1 MLKKIFLLTILILIQ
16 LLSFSQI
23 SLNSGV
29 EGISYASPK
38 EYELGGVTV
47 SGIKYLDGDV
57 LVQIS
62 GLAVGQR
69 LKVPGEEISKAI
81 EKLWKQGLFS
91 DVKIS
96 AIKIV
101 GDKIFLNIHLQER
114 ARLSKWSYE
123 GIKKSQTEDLNEK
136 LNLLKGSQLTANVL
150 NNSIN
155 KIKDYFID
163 KGFLNTEVTITQKND
178 TNLINHV
185 ILKIHIDKKERIKIQ
200 NINIEGNTVFS
211 DKKLRKTLKETKQKT
226 WYNIFKSSKYI
237 SETYKEDKL
246 KIIDKYNSEGYRDAK
261 IVSDSIYVNDE
272 KTIKINI
279 KIEEGNKFYFRNVSW
294 IGNSK
299 YSNEQL
305 DAILDIKKGDLFD
318 QSVLDEKLYMDERGI
333 TSIYMDDG
341 YLFFNANPVEVKVEN
356 DSIDIEIRI
365 YEGKQARI
373 NKITVTG
380 NTKTNDHVI
389 RREIRTKPGELFS
402 RSDIIR
408 TQRELAQLGY
418 FDPEKLGVNP
428 TPNQVDGTVDIEYVV
443 EEKPSDQIELSGGW
457 GAGMIV
463 GTLGLSFNNFSAKNV
478 FKKGAW
484 RPLPAGDGQRLSVR
498 AQSNGIYYQAYNL
511 SFVEPWL
518 GGKKPN
524 SFTVSSY
531 YTIQSNGRDKDDPD
545 RTSMTITGLALG
557 LGKRLKAPDDFFTLY
572 NELSFQHYDLNK
584 WSYFIFQTGTSKN
597 LSISSTFARNSIDQP
612 IYPRRGSLFSLKLQ
626 VTPPYSLL
634 NNKDYSQ
641 MTDLDKYEWIEYHK
655 WNFKASWF
663 SRIAGDLVLNTKAEF
678 GFLGYFNSD
687 IGPSPFEGFNVGGDG
702 LSGYNLYGR
711 ETISLRGYDNGAL
724 TPSSGGNIYNKL
736 TMELRYP
743 LSLNPQATLYG
754 LAFLEAGNCWYESR
768 NFNPFDVKRAAG
780 IGVRIFLPMFGM
792 LGVDF
797 GYGFDE
803 IEGKS
808 GVNKWQ
814 PHFIIG
820 QRF

>member
-711 ETISLRGYDNGAL
+711 ETIALRGYDNGAL